1 MTIRTLMNK
10 TALPALLVAGFVG
23 LGAAGASAT
32 SVTAWGASDANPTA
46 LNMVSDFERNLA
58 AADAQP
64 IDTGLPGLASGA
76 SDADPTAG
84 NRNLAVN
91 VIDSTASTTTGTI
104 TQLSQN
110 NTGSAEVGIY

>member
-10 TALPALLVAGFVG
+10 TALPALLVAGLVG
-23 LGAAGASAT
+23 LGATGASAAQ
-32 SVTAWGASDANPTA
+32 VTAWGASDDHPTF
-46 LNMVSDFERNLA
+46 LNQVSETQRSQADMV
-58 AADAQP
+58 P
-64 IDTGLPGLASGA
+64 MVDTDLPGVASGA
-76 SDADPTAG
+76 SDADPAAG

-91 VIDSTASTTTGTI
+91 VIDGTGSTTTGTM

>member
-23 LGAAGASAT
+23 LGAAGASAAQ
-32 SVTAWGASDANPTA
+32 VTAWGASDASPTF
-46 LNMVSDFERNLA
+46 LNMVSETQRS
-58 AADAQP
+58 QTTGMVP
-64 IDTGLPGLASGA
+64 MIDTALPGVASGA
-76 SDADPTAG
+76 SDADPAAG

-91 VIDSTASTTTGTI
+91 VIDGTGNTTGTMP
-104 TQLSQN
+104 QLSQN

>member
-32 SVTAWGASDANPTA
+32 TVTAWGASDGNPTF
-46 LNMVSDFERNLA
+46 LNQVTETQRTQA
-58 AADAQP
+58 ATATR
-64 IDTGLPGLASGA
+64 IGTGISGSAAGA

-84 NRNLAVN
+84 NRNRSVN
-91 VIDSTASTTTGTI
+91 VGSNTGTS
-104 TQLSQN
+104 TGTMPQLSQS